1 MRHFKLRE
9 FDSPDA
15 PGSGRMMD
23 RGFLRLLDEAR
34 DCASIRFVITS
45 GFRTVDYNRDL
56 IAKGLPASRNSSHL
70 LGLAAD
76 IEVLNSQDR
85 FIIIDALMEVGFT
98 RLGIGKNFIHCDID
112 EMKPENR
119 IWTYA

>member
-15 PGSGRMMD
+15 TGSGRMMD
-23 RGFLRLLDEAR
+23 PSFLRLLDEAR
-34 DCASIRFVITS
+34 DCAGIPFVITS
-45 GFRTVDYNRDL
+45 GFRTVDYNREL

-76 IEVLNSQDR
+76 IEVTNSQDR
-85 FIIIDALMEVGFT
+85 FIIIDSLMEVGFT

>member
-34 DCASIRFVITS
+34 DCASIPFHISS
-45 GFRTVDYNRDL
+45 GFRTVDYNREL
-56 IAKGLPASRNSSHL
+56 IDRGLPASRNSSHL

-76 IEVLNSQDR
+76 IEVTNSQER
-85 FIIIDALMEVGFT
+85 FIIIDALMEVGIT
-98 RLGIGKNFIHCDID
+98 RIGIGKNFIHCDID

>member
-1 MRHFKLRE
+1 MRHFKLKE

-23 RGFLRLLDEAR
+23 PSFLRLLDEAR
-34 DCASIRFVITS
+34 DCAGIPFKITS
-45 GFRTVDYNRDL
+45 GFRTVDYNRSL
-56 IAKGLPASRNSSHL
+56 IDRGYPASRNSSHL

-76 IEVLNSQDR
+76 ISVTNSQQR
-85 FIIIDALMEVGFT
+85 FIIIDALMEVGFS
-98 RLGIGKNFIHCDID
+98 RLGIGSNFIHCDID
-112 EMKPENR
+112 EMKPDNL

>member
-34 DCASIRFVITS
+34 DCAGIPFVISS
-45 GFRTVDYNRDL
+45 GFRTVDYNRSL

-85 FIIIDALMEVGFT
+85 FIIIDALMEVGIT
-98 RLGIGKNFIHCDID
+98 RIGIGKNFIHCDID

>member
-34 DCASIRFVITS
+34 DCASIPFRISS
-45 GFRTVDYNRDL
+45 GFRTVDYNREL
-56 IAKGLPASRNSSHL
+56 IDRGLPASRNSSHL

-76 IEVLNSQDR
+76 IEVTNSQER

-119 IWTYA
+119 IWTYV